1 VCTRSMK
8 SNLELTLL
16 FVSTDIGTERA
27 VEGRL
32 SDKSKYVLLV
42 FVG

>member
-1 VCTRSMK
+1 ME

-16 FVSTDIGTERA
+16 FVSTDIGTATA
-27 VEGRL
+27 VGGRL